1 MSAAPFAASPEVLRH
16 SWAQVGISILAGLR
30 EIWAHKFRSLLT
42 MLGIIL
48 GVSSLVAMSALIAGM
63 EKGAKDALI
72 AIGGLEKVRIEPQG
86 LPVEQR
92 HLSDQAT
99 GITLNDVQALEQSA
113 PLVTVLSPEM
123 RVFAV
128 LTANGKTFRPWN
140 CVGVWPAALEMNEH
154 VVEHGRMFN
163 ELDDEMARNVCVIG
177 TATRDE
183 LWGAP
188 EKVGHEIIPVGE
200 TLFINGVPFTVIG
213 MFQLYESEQDHKE
226 RLLAQSQTNQPP
238 AGGVIRN
245 RGWGGG
251 RRRGN
256 FVFYLKNA
264 TVFIPL
270 NTAWMKFR
278 SGVSQ
283 IAISSGGA
291 SRTIAGTTG
300 DPRLSSLEAKLASVD
315 LLPEALQQVR
325 NVLMS
330 THKGIEDFS
339 FRTQEDWAEQINTF
353 VHNARLSGGLIAGIS
368 LLVGG
373 IGIMNI
379 MLASIS
385 ERVREIGIRKSVG
398 AATGDIFTQI
408 LVESVVIAIF
418 GGLAGLVT
426 SFALVNLISSF
437 APTDNAPIITI
448 TALGIAFAFS
458 VLVGVLAGIFPA
470 IKAARLNPIQAL
482 RYE

>member
-1 MSAAPFAASPEVLRH
+1 
-16 SWAQVGISILAGLR
+16 
-30 EIWAHKFRSLLT
+30 
-42 MLGIIL
+42 
-48 GVSSLVAMSALIAGM
+48 MSALVAGM
-63 EKGAKDALI
+63 EKGAREALI

-86 LPVEQR
+86 IPVEQR

-99 GITLNDVQALEQSA
+99 GITINDVEALEHSA
-113 PLVTVLSPEM
+113 PLVNVLSPEM
-123 RVFAV
+123 RVFAT
-128 LTANGKTFRPWN
+128 LTANGKSFRPWN
-140 CVGVWPAALEMNEH
+140 CVGVWPAALGMNEH

-163 ELDDEMARNVCVIG
+163 ELDNEMARNVCVIG

-183 LWGAP
+183 LWGDP

-213 MFQLYESEQDHKE
+213 MFQRYESERDRKE

-238 AGGVIRN
+238 VGGVARN

-251 RRRGN
+251 RRRGG

-264 TVFIPL
+264 TVYLPL
-270 NTAWMKFR
+270 NTVWMKFR
-278 SGVSQ
+278 SGASQ

-291 SRTIAGTTG
+291 SRTITGTTG
-300 DPRLSSLEAKLASVD
+300 DPRLSSLEAKLANVD

-330 THKGIEDFS
+330 THKGIEDFT
-339 FRTQEDWAEQINTF
+339 FRTQEDWAEQITTF
-353 VHNARLSGGLIAGIS
+353 IHNARLSGGLIAGIS
-368 LLVGG
+368 LVVGG

-408 LVESVVIAIF
+408 LVESVVIAIL
-418 GGLAGLVT
+418 GGLTGLVT
-426 SFALVNLISSF
+426 SFALVNLIASF
-437 APTDNAPIITI
+437 APTDNAPIITV
-448 TALGIAFAFS
+448 TALGVAFAFS

-470 IKAARLNPIQAL
+470 VKAARLNPIQAL